1 MGGVK
6 LALRS
11 GNRLPFPSET
21 TYIANVLPM
30 ETTDFVC
37 VQNPVLVYLYFLKEY
52 TADFILKNLEYL
64 ESYFLKT
71 TDCVYKN

>member
-1 MGGVK
+1 MIQWFF
-6 LALRS
+6 LLQ
-11 GNRLPFPSET
+11 LQHT
-21 TYIANVLPM
+21 ANVLPM

-37 VQNPVLVYLYFLKEY
+37 VQNPVFVCLYFLKEY

>member
-1 MGGVK
+1 MY
-6 LALRS
+6 
-11 GNRLPFPSET
+11 T
-21 TYIANVLPM
+21 ANVLPM

-71 TDCVYKN
+71 TDCVCKN